1 MMTDITKQFRL
12 YAPQSTKSY
21 TTSDDGGLIIE
32 GIASTTNKDL
42 TGDVVLPSAIQSMK
56 QQLTTTTK
64 NLHGDHKYGLD
75 GILGVIREVV
85 ETDDDKLV
93 IRAAIRKTYAPA
105 IKEMLDLGV
114 NLGLSIG
121 GNVKEYNPIRDGWEI
136 KDIELFEISLT
147 GMPANWDTYGTITT
161 TSKNNVNGGVVESK
175 CLAGAC
181 HLIRKQL
188 EVQKMPEENKPQPQN
203 NENNVEVLTVEE
215 ATNLFNELMAD
226 KQKEIANQTL
236 ETVRNEMDKVIRDT
250 VEEIIGDKKDDD
262 EEPPATKTKE
272 EEVDEEKIKSI
283 IETTLNK
290 SLDGFVNSFF
300 KEFNNGRAPAP
311 QATKA
316 IHEAEK
322 EEGLKA
328 AEETKKTFTPE
339 EAAQQLFKKNNSQS
353 NMLLN
358 VLNQQ

>member
-85 ETDDDKLV
+85 ETDDDQLV

-161 TSKNNVNGGVVESK
+161 SKNNDNGGVVESK

-181 HLIRKQL
+181 HIIRKQL

-236 ETVRNEMDKVIRDT
+236 ETVRNEMDRVIRDT
-250 VEEIIGDKKDDD
+250 VEDIIGDKKEDNDS
-262 EEPPATKTKE
+262 EPPATKSKE

-290 SLDGFVNSFF
+290 SLDRFVEGVFE
-300 KEFNNGRAPAP
+300 KINNGRSPAP

-316 IHEAEK
+316 IEKAEK
-322 EEGLKA
+322 EEGLEG
-328 AEETKKTFTPE
+328 AEETRKTFTPA
-339 EAAQQLFKKNNSQS
+339 EAAQSLMSRKTNPVD
-353 NMLLN
+353 MLLN
-358 VLNQQ
+358 NI

>member
-161 TSKNNVNGGVVESK
+161 SKNKDDGVVESR

-181 HLIRKQL
+181 HIIRKQL
-188 EVQKMPEENKPQPQN
+188 EVQKMPEENKTQP
-203 NENNVEVLTVEE
+203 ENTEALTVDE

-236 ETVRNEMDKVIRDT
+236 ETVRNEMDRVIRDT
-250 VEEIIGDKKDDD
+250 VEDIIGDKKDDND
-262 EEPPATKTKE
+262 SEPPATKSKE
-272 EEVDEEKIKSI
+272 EEVVDEKIKSI

-290 SLDGFVNSFF
+290 SLDGFLDGVFE
-300 KEFNNGRAPAP
+300 KINNGRAPAP

-316 IHEAEK
+316 IEKAEK
-322 EEGLKA
+322 EEGLEG
-328 AEETKKTFTPE
+328 AEETRKTFTPA
-339 EAAQQLFKKNNSQS
+339 EAAQSLMSRKTNPVD
-353 NMLLN
+353 MLLN
-358 VLNQQ
+358 NI

>member
-161 TSKNNVNGGVVESK
+161 TSKNKADGVIESR

-188 EVQKMPEENKPQPQN
+188 EVQKMPEENNQQPQDT
-203 NENNVEVLTVEE
+203 EALTVEE

-250 VEEIIGDKKDDD
+250 VEDIIGDQKDDND
-262 EEPPATKTKE
+262 PEPQSTKAKE

-283 IETTLNK
+283 IETTINK

-300 KEFNNGRAPAP
+300 KEVNNGRAPAP
-311 QATKA
+311 QVNKA

-322 EEGLKA
+322 EGGLEG

>member
-1 MMTDITKQFRL
+1 MMTNITKQFRL

-161 TSKNNVNGGVVESK
+161 TSKNKDDDDGVVESK

-203 NENNVEVLTVEE
+203 NENVEVLTVEE

-250 VEEIIGDKKDDD
+250 VEDIIGDKKDDND
-262 EEPPATKTKE
+262 SEPPATKSKE
-272 EEVDEEKIKSI
+272 EEVVDEKIKSI

-290 SLDGFVNSFF
+290 SLDGFLEGAFE
-300 KEFNNGRAPAP
+300 KINNGRAPAP

-316 IHEAEK
+316 IEKAEK
-322 EEGLKA
+322 EEGLEG
-328 AEETKKTFTPE
+328 AEETRKTFTPA
-339 EAAQQLFKKNNSQS
+339 EAAQSLMSRKTNPVD
-353 NMLLN
+353 MLLN
-358 VLNQQ
+358 NI

>member
-161 TSKNNVNGGVVESK
+161 TSKNKDADGVVESK

-181 HLIRKQL
+181 HIIRKQL
-188 EVQKMPEENKPQPQN
+188 EVQKMPEENNQQPQDT
-203 NENNVEVLTVEE
+203 EALTVEE

-226 KQKEIANQTL
+226 KQEEIKSQVMESIKADMKKLVDEAVAAAMDESSNKEGNNDNNPEGGFDAKSL
-236 ETVRNEMDKVIRDT
+236 
-250 VEEIIGDKKDDD
+250 EEIIQKTIMEATESLEKK
-262 EEPPATKTKE
+262 
-272 EEVDEEKIKSI
+272 
-283 IETTLNK
+283 
-290 SLDGFVNSFF
+290 
-300 KEFNNGRAPAP
+300 
-311 QATKA
+311 Q
-316 IHEAEK
+316 
-322 EEGLKA
+322 
-328 AEETKKTFTPE
+328 EETFMKYIENSQPTPTPKPT
-339 EAAQQLFKKNNSQS
+339 KKNGEGEKPKKYTNKDLYEMFKANKEPSLFDRLGIDQ
-353 NMLLN
+353 
-358 VLNQQ
+358 

>member
-161 TSKNNVNGGVVESK
+161 TSKNKDADGVVESK

-181 HLIRKQL
+181 HIIRKQL
-188 EVQKMPEENKPQPQN
+188 EVQKMPEENKPQP
-203 NENNVEVLTVEE
+203 ENTEALTVDE

-236 ETVRNEMDKVIRDT
+236 ETVRNEMDRVIRDT
-250 VEEIIGDKKDDD
+250 VEDIIGDKKDDND
-262 EEPPATKTKE
+262 SEPPATKSKE
-272 EEVDEEKIKSI
+272 EEVVDEKIKSI

-290 SLDGFVNSFF
+290 SLDGFLDGVFE
-300 KEFNNGRAPAP
+300 KINNGRAPAP

-316 IHEAEK
+316 IEKAEK
-322 EEGLKA
+322 EEGLEG
-328 AEETKKTFTPE
+328 AEETRKTFTPA
-339 EAAQQLFKKNNSQS
+339 EAAQSLMSRKTNPVD
-353 NMLLN
+353 MLLN
-358 VLNQQ
+358 NI

>member
-21 TTSDDGGLIIE
+21 TTNDDGGLIIE

-42 TGDVVLPSAIQSMK
+42 TGDVILPSAIQSMK

-161 TSKNNVNGGVVESK
+161 TSKNNDNGGVVESK

-236 ETVRNEMDKVIRDT
+236 ETVRNEMDRVIRDT
-250 VEEIIGDKKDDD
+250 VEDIIGDKKEDNDS
-262 EEPPATKTKE
+262 EPPATKSKE

-290 SLDGFVNSFF
+290 SLDRFVDGVFE
-300 KEFNNGRAPAP
+300 KINNGRSPAP

-316 IHEAEK
+316 IEKAEK
-322 EEGLKA
+322 EEGLEG
-328 AEETKKTFTPE
+328 AEETRKTFTPE
-339 EAAQQLFKKNNSQS
+339 EAAKALMGRKTNPVD
-353 NMLLN
+353 MLLN
-358 VLNQQ
+358 NI

>member
-1 MMTDITKQFRL
+1 MTDITKQFRL

-85 ETDDDKLV
+85 ETDDDQLV

-161 TSKNNVNGGVVESK
+161 TSKNKEDGGVVESK

-188 EVQKMPEENKPQPQN
+188 EVQKMPEENNQQPQDTDA
-203 NENNVEVLTVEE
+203 LTVEE

-226 KQKEIANQTL
+226 KQEEIKSQVMESIKSDMKKLVDEAIAAAMDEPSNKEGNNDINPEGGFDAKSL
-236 ETVRNEMDKVIRDT
+236 
-250 VEEIIGDKKDDD
+250 EEIIQKTIMEATESLEKK
-262 EEPPATKTKE
+262 
-272 EEVDEEKIKSI
+272 
-283 IETTLNK
+283 
-290 SLDGFVNSFF
+290 
-300 KEFNNGRAPAP
+300 
-311 QATKA
+311 Q
-316 IHEAEK
+316 
-322 EEGLKA
+322 
-328 AEETKKTFTPE
+328 EETFMKYIKNSQPTPTPKPT
-339 EAAQQLFKKNNSQS
+339 KKNGEGEKPKKYTNKDLYEMFKANKEPSLFDRLGIDQ
-353 NMLLN
+353 
-358 VLNQQ
+358 

>member
-161 TSKNNVNGGVVESK
+161 TSKNKDADGIVESK

-181 HLIRKQL
+181 HIIRKQL

-203 NENNVEVLTVEE
+203 NENVEVLTVEE

-236 ETVRNEMDKVIRDT
+236 ETVRNEMDRVIRDT
-250 VEEIIGDKKDDD
+250 VEDIIGDKKDDND
-262 EEPPATKTKE
+262 SEPPATKSEE
-272 EEVDEEKIKSI
+272 EEVVDEKIKSI

-290 SLDGFVNSFF
+290 SLDGFLEGVFE
-300 KEFNNGRAPAP
+300 KINNGRAPAP

-316 IHEAEK
+316 IEKAEK
-322 EEGLKA
+322 EEGLEG
-328 AEETKKTFTPE
+328 AEETRKTFTPA
-339 EAAQQLFKKNNSQS
+339 EAAQSLMSRKTNPVD
-353 NMLLN
+353 MLLN
-358 VLNQQ
+358 NI

>member
-161 TSKNNVNGGVVESK
+161 SKNNDNGGVVESR

-203 NENNVEVLTVEE
+203 NENNVEVLTVED

-236 ETVRNEMDKVIRDT
+236 ETVRNEMDRVIRDT
-250 VEEIIGDKKDDD
+250 VEDIIGDKKDDND
-262 EEPPATKTKE
+262 SEPPATNSKE

-290 SLDGFVNSFF
+290 SLDRFVDGVFE
-300 KEFNNGRAPAP
+300 KINNGRSPAP

-316 IHEAEK
+316 IEKAEK
-322 EEGLKA
+322 EEGLEG
-328 AEETKKTFTPE
+328 AEETRKTFTPA
-339 EAAQQLFKKNNSQS
+339 EAAQSLMSRKTNPVD
-353 NMLLN
+353 MLLN
-358 VLNQQ
+358 NI

>member
-21 TTSDDGGLIIE
+21 TTNDDGGLIIE

-161 TSKNNVNGGVVESK
+161 TSKNNDVDGVVESK

-203 NENNVEVLTVEE
+203 NENVEVLTVEE

-236 ETVRNEMDKVIRDT
+236 ETVRNEMDRVIRDT
-250 VEEIIGDKKDDD
+250 VEDIIGDKKEDNDS
-262 EEPPATKTKE
+262 EPPATKSKE

-290 SLDGFVNSFF
+290 SLDRFVDGVFE
-300 KEFNNGRAPAP
+300 KINNGRSPAP

-316 IHEAEK
+316 IEKAEK
-322 EEGLKA
+322 EEGLEGA
-328 AEETKKTFTPE
+328 DETRKTFTPA
-339 EAAQQLFKKNNSQS
+339 EAAQSLMSRKTNPVD
-353 NMLLN
+353 MLLN
-358 VLNQQ
+358 NI

>member
-1 MMTDITKQFRL
+1 MMIDITKQFRL

-21 TTSDDGGLIIE
+21 TTNDDGGLIIE

-161 TSKNNVNGGVVESK
+161 SKNKDDGVIESK

-181 HLIRKQL
+181 HIIRKQL

-250 VEEIIGDKKDDD
+250 VEDIIGDKKDDD
-262 EEPPATKTKE
+262 EELPATKTKE

>member
-161 TSKNNVNGGVVESK
+161 TSKNKDADGVVESK

-181 HLIRKQL
+181 HIIRKQL
-188 EVQKMPEENKPQPQN
+188 EVQKMPEENNQQPQDT
-203 NENNVEVLTVEE
+203 EALTVEE

-226 KQKEIANQTL
+226 KQEEIKSQVMESIKADMKKLVDEAVAAAMDEPSNKEGNDIEGGFDA
-236 ETVRNEMDKVIRDT
+236 KSF
-250 VEEIIGDKKDDD
+250 EEIIQKTIMEATESLEKK
-262 EEPPATKTKE
+262 
-272 EEVDEEKIKSI
+272 
-283 IETTLNK
+283 
-290 SLDGFVNSFF
+290 
-300 KEFNNGRAPAP
+300 
-311 QATKA
+311 Q
-316 IHEAEK
+316 
-322 EEGLKA
+322 
-328 AEETKKTFTPE
+328 EETFMKYIKNSQPTPTPKPT
-339 EAAQQLFKKNNSQS
+339 KKNGEGEKPKKYTNKDLYEMFKANKEPSLFDRLGIDQ
-353 NMLLN
+353 
-358 VLNQQ
+358 

>member
-161 TSKNNVNGGVVESK
+161 SKNNDNGGVVESR

-188 EVQKMPEENKPQPQN
+188 EVQKMPEENNQQPQN
-203 NENNVEVLTVEE
+203 TEALTVEE

-226 KQKEIANQTL
+226 KQEEIKSQVMESIKADMKKLIDEAVAAAMDEPSN
-236 ETVRNEMDKVIRDT
+236 NESNNDNNPEGGFDAKSL
-250 VEEIIGDKKDDD
+250 EEIIQKTIMEATESLEKKQ
-262 EEPPATKTKE
+262 EENFMKYIKDSQPTPTPKPTK
-272 EEVDEEKIKSI
+272 
-283 IETTLNK
+283 
-290 SLDGFVNSFF
+290 
-300 KEFNNGRAPAP
+300 NNGEGEKPKKY
-311 QATKA
+311 TNKDLYEIFKA
-316 IHEAEK
+316 NK
-322 EEGLKA
+322 EPSLFDKLGI
-328 AEETKKTFTPE
+328 
-339 EAAQQLFKKNNSQS
+339 AQ
-353 NMLLN
+353 
-358 VLNQQ
+358 

>member
-121 GNVKEYNPIRDGWEI
+121 GNVKEYNPIHDGWEI

-161 TSKNNVNGGVVESK
+161 TSKNNDNGGVVESK

-181 HLIRKQL
+181 HIIRKQL

-203 NENNVEVLTVEE
+203 TEALTVEE

-226 KQKEIANQTL
+226 KQEEIKSQVMESIKADMKKLIDEAVAAAMEEPSNNKSKDDNNSEGGFDAKSL
-236 ETVRNEMDKVIRDT
+236 
-250 VEEIIGDKKDDD
+250 EEIIQKTIMEATESLEKKQ
-262 EEPPATKTKE
+262 EENFMKY
-272 EEVDEEKIKSI
+272 IK
-283 IETTLNK
+283 
-290 SLDGFVNSFF
+290 NSQPTPTP
-300 KEFNNGRAPAP
+300 KP
-311 QATKA
+311 
-316 IHEAEK
+316 
-322 EEGLKA
+322 
-328 AEETKKTFTPE
+328 TKKNGEGEKPKKYTNKDLYEIFKANKEPSLFDKLGI
-339 EAAQQLFKKNNSQS
+339 AQ
-353 NMLLN
+353 
-358 VLNQQ
+358 